1 MSNRMKIKNP
11 FAQIERRQQTKEKRV
26 ARHQTDDSTTPSTF
40 GFYRGVDRNFEMHS
54 DKFSGNIG
62 NK

>member
-1 MSNRMKIKNP
+1 MSNRIKIKNP

-26 ARHQTDDSTTPSTF
+26 ARQQADDSATPRTF
-40 GFYRGVDRNFEMHS
+40 GFYRGADRNFEMYA

>member
-26 ARHQTDDSTTPSTF
+26 ARQQTDDSTTPRTF
-40 GFYRGVDRNFEMHS
+40 GFYRGADRNFEMYA